1 MPPGQI
7 LTSQTVDWTRPQ
19 NSPTSCGKCHGLEG
33 GKQRRKES
41 RGKTGFGGEKK
52 TFDEMFDLSTEQASK
67 FVRELAFPEERHRTT
82 WRNEKKKPTKK
93 SLVTVPPF
101 VCQMWKY
108 LHITLRTESF
118 KKKEKKKAFQPRS
131 PQQSIFPWQTQSV
144 ETRSCGYEE
153 SNISISLFNSYW
165 QPAYVD
171 CGTGWSHY

>member
-1 MPPGQI
+1 M
-7 LTSQTVDWTRPQ
+7 SRTRGRE
-19 NSPTSCGKCHGLEG
+19 TKAKR
-33 GKQRRKES
+33 KQRKNRFWGRKKDFWWDVWSVNRTGVEVCAWAGIS
-41 RGKTGFGGEKK
+41 WRKTQDYLKEW
-52 TFDEMFDLSTEQASK
+52 E
-67 FVRELAFPEERHRTT
+67 
-82 WRNEKKKPTKK
+82 KKPTKK